1 MWKFLAIFFISL
13 LLCNIPAE
21 ARAERKTRR
30 PDEVIALVHKAI
42 AFLHQ
47 HGRERT
53 LAEINN
59 PKGVLVDGELYLFAF
74 NLNGD
79 GITRANTTFP
89 ALVGKNLLDMR
100 DPDGIYIIKRFLDVA
115 NSKSGKGW
123 VDYKWP
129 SATSGKFVELK
140 TSYIE
145 RAEDLFFGCGIPK
158 EWAR

>member
-1 MWKFLAIFFISL
+1 MWKFLVSL
-13 LLCNIPAE
+13 LVALLLSSVMADS
-21 ARAERKTRR
+21 RAERKIRR
-30 PDEVIALVHKAI
+30 PDEVIALVQKAI
-42 AFLHQ
+42 AFQ
-47 HGRERT
+47 NQYGRERT

-74 NLNGD
+74 NLKGD
-79 GITRANTTFP
+79 GITQANTVFP

-129 SATSGKFVELK
+129 SATRGKFVELK

-145 RAEDLFFGCGIPK
+145 RAGDLFFGCGMPK